1 MNHVIKI
8 IIINT
13 ILLVLLAFGIVV
25 NFALS
30 NHLGNSEARNNY
42 PAAIEKIKNSEDIE
56 WLRESFASTVKLRH
70 NTNAGLIQ
78 WHNKSHYFLILLSG
92 LCLFNIYFLLKLKK
106 FLLIKGGSDN

>member
-1 MNHVIKI
+1 MNYVIKI

-13 ILLVLLAFGIVV
+13 VLLVLLAFGIIV

-30 NHLGNSEARNNY
+30 NHLNNSEARNDY
-42 PAAIEKIKNSEDIE
+42 PAAIEKIKNSNDIE

-70 NTNAGLIQ
+70 STNYGLIK
-78 WHNKSHYFLILLSG
+78 WHNKSNYFLLLLTG

-106 FLLIKGGSDN
+106 FLLPAQN